1 MVDKT
6 VVINT
11 KTLVSGIR
19 RRVVMDDS
27 STSQGLTEVVQFEK
41 ELDKNESV
49 CFEPKSFVQIRSR
62 LPIEI
67 TLNNNIQIISRLFIS
82 ISDINSI
89 NIKNSNEEA
98 NSISVIYG

>member
-6 VVINT
+6 VVIGT
-11 KTLVSGIR
+11 KTLVSGTR

-41 ELDKNESV
+41 ELGFNESV

-62 LPIEI
+62 LPVEI
-67 TLNNNIQIISRLFIS
+67 TLNNNIKLVGRLFIS
-82 ISDINSI
+82 ISNINAI
-89 NIKNSNEEA
+89 NITNPNEEA